1 LPTRIDGEHVLY
13 HYLQKDL
20 LKKDIWLFQMLAVR
34 LVTSLGIW
42 FDPLVYDYLPVLRPY
57 VVRDPDARGHPARG
71 IPDQWGTP
79 NGRGEF
85 RDDNSLLK
93 QLAKPLDIRSDR
105 NEHYRGRR
113 IGGGFVA
120 AHVWRELADGTLA
133 SRQRLTNS
141 FVPNLVWLP
150 AQVAKL
156 TDREG
161 SFAQTFLQA
170 LSRKIYAHRP
180 LVACLQPTVEKTW
193 EQLPLPFG
201 IPEEGLPEPEEL
213 NFFVPTPSF
222 FRARLHDIDSVL
234 EALTAVEGRRPIV
247 GKVVSQRYS
256 QGLGRI
262 AFPGVADL
270 RRDLQ
275 TFATCLR
282 TALPVDSLT

>member
-1 LPTRIDGEHVLY
+1 
-13 HYLQKDL
+13 
-20 LKKDIWLFQMLAVR
+20 LKKDIWLFQMLTVR

-42 FDPLVYDYLPVLRPY
+42 FDPTVYDCLPVLRPY
-57 VVRDPDARGHPARG
+57 VVRDPAARGHPAKG
-71 IPDQWGTP
+71 IPDQWGSP

-93 QLAKPLDIRSDR
+93 QLAKPLDIRSER
-105 NEHYRGRR
+105 NDYYRGRR

-133 SRQRLTNS
+133 SRHRLTNS
-141 FVPNLVWLP
+141 FVPNIVWLP

-180 LVACLQPTVEKTW
+180 LLADLELTVQNIW
-193 EQLPLPFG
+193 QRLPLPVG

-213 NFFVPTPSF
+213 NFLVPTPAF
-222 FRARLHDIDSVL
+222 FRARLRDIDSVL
-234 EALTAVEGRRPIV
+234 TGLKAVEENKPIA
-247 GKVVSQRYS
+247 GKVVSQRYT

-262 AFPGVADL
+262 SSPAVADL
-270 RRDLQ
+270 RIDLEGL
-275 TFATCLR
+275 AASLR
-282 TALPVDSLT
+282 RSISLDD